1 MKNWKFIKQI
11 PIVFIILCLA
21 FAAECNANNK
31 VLDSKDINHEDNH
44 VLSSQYFKKGV
55 YVVYATEDK
64 KPSKYYFYIF
74 HDEKSGYTED
84 GKYGIGLPFECEQTN
99 GTIKFFFGGPDPENM
114 DILTIESAKDGN
126 ITGYFKDEKGLIFAP
141 LPDANPD
148 DFDSQKYLK
157 KYKKSL
163 KKAKPI

>member
-1 MKNWKFIKQI
+1 M
-11 PIVFIILCLA
+11 A

-31 VLDSKDINHEDNH
+31 VLDSKEIRAKDNLI
-44 VLSSQYFKKGV
+44 LSSQYFKKGV
-55 YVVYATEDK
+55 YVVYATEDN

-84 GKYGIGLPFECEQTN
+84 GKYGIGLPFECEQMN
-99 GTIKFFFGGPDPENM
+99 GSIKFFFGGPDPESM
-114 DILTIESAKDGN
+114 DFLTIESAKASN
-126 ITGYFKDEKGLIFAP
+126 ITGYFKDKQKLIFVP

-157 KYKKSL
+157 KHKKSL